1 MRTIFFS
8 NAYSAEMRQIVYE
21 LAPKG
26 LRLLLSESG
35 TQEETLERIGE
46 ADYFFAGRNAKVDEE
61 LLQRGGKLKMVQR
74 FGAGLN
80 SIDLNAMKCHQ
91 LPLYVNR
98 GINASG
104 VAELTVLFMLALS
117 RRLLPLDA
125 QMRRGIWN
133 ENSFERHSLSAYTV
147 GLIGYGEIG
156 KRVREMLHP
165 FGPKVVYWKRSRLQP
180 EEETALMVEYLP
192 LEELLA
198 CSNIVSLHCMLD
210 DGNRFMINSQ
220 RLEEM
225 KDGAYLINTARGK
238 LVEERALIKALQT
251 GKLGGAALDVFDHEP
266 IELGNPLLT
275 MPNVI
280 LTPHAG
286 GVTKESFSQILRAA
300 FYNIEQFDLDNL
312 HSIEHCRII

>member
-8 NAYSAEMRQIVYE
+8 NAYSAEMRQTVYE

-147 GLIGYGEIG
+147 G
-156 KRVREMLHP
+156 R
-165 FGPKVVYWKRSRLQP
+165 
-180 EEETALMVEYLP
+180 
-192 LEELLA
+192 
-198 CSNIVSLHCMLD
+198 
-210 DGNRFMINSQ
+210 
-220 RLEEM
+220 
-225 KDGAYLINTARGK
+225 
-238 LVEERALIKALQT
+238 
-251 GKLGGAALDVFDHEP
+251 
-266 IELGNPLLT
+266 
-275 MPNVI
+275 
-280 LTPHAG
+280 
-286 GVTKESFSQILRAA
+286 
-300 FYNIEQFDLDNL
+300 
-312 HSIEHCRII
+312 